1 MRLLITFLLVTS
13 SATVFALDP
22 YLTRSSGNMCYY
34 DDGSVIN
41 NGGRICPRRLSS
53 NNGTSGITVPNLGPS
68 QESIDWRLLYGQ
80 GRAQGLNTSINNL
93 LQLALQK
100 RRQAEAAKLANQ
112 KLALQKRRQA
122 ETAKL
127 ANQSRTN
134 RTISP
139 TTPQK
144 SPEGKR
150 CFTKLANGGST
161 TSWVDGDTECPIIK
175 LSYSTKFQG
184 QEGKRCFTKLA
195 NGGLTTSWVDGDTEC
210 PKHER

>member
-1 MRLLITFLLVTS
+1 MRLLIAFLLVTS
-13 SATVFALDP
+13 SVTVFALDP
-22 YLTRSSGNMCYY
+22 YLKSSSGSKCYY
-34 DDGSVIN
+34 TDGSVID
-41 NGGRICPRRLSS
+41 NGGLICPRQLSI
-53 NNGTSGITVPNLGPS
+53 NNGKSVITAPNLGPS
-68 QESIDWRLLYGQ
+68 QESIDWRLKYGQ
-80 GRAQGLNTSINNL
+80 DRAQGLNISTNNL

-100 RRQAEAAKLANQ
+100 RRQAEA
-112 KLALQKRRQA
+112 
-122 ETAKL
+122 AKL

-161 TSWVDGDTECPIIK
+161 TSWVNGDTECPTIK
-175 LSYSTKFQG
+175 LSDSTKFQG

-195 NGGLTTSWVDGDTEC
+195 NGGSTTSWVEASNEC